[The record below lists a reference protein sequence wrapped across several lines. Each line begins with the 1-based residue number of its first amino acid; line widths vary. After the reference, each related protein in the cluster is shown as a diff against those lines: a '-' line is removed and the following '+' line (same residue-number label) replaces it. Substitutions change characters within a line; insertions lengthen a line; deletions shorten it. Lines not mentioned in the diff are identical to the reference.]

1 MNKIFLSVLLL
12 LPALFPVQGQSWR
25 ALQQQ
30 AQKRGELAS
39 ARQIILLDSTAVSV
53 APSGTGTF
61 TINKVIL
68 VQNRSGA
75 LANRVLK
82 YDYDPLTAFAEFH
95 RVNIYKA
102 NGEVRPVDVG
112 KTLDYTAP
120 ARMIYW
126 GARQIMLELG
136 RLDPGDIIEYE
147 IHKKGFTYALL
158 TINRTKNGSFLLC
171 GDNFMILFLS
181 GVTTR
186 PCARYIPLLS
196 PGRKRCNSNSTKAN
210 VLLLCVMKTIVKSIL
225 LPKII

>member
-12 LPALFPVQGQSWR
+12 LPALFPV
-25 ALQQQ
+25 
-30 AQKRGELAS
+30 S

-112 KTLDYTAP
+112 KTP
-120 ARMIYW
+120 A
-126 GARQIMLELG
+126 
-136 RLDPGDIIEYE
+136 
-147 IHKKGFTYALL
+147 
-158 TINRTKNGSFLLC
+158 
-171 GDNFMILFLS
+171 
-181 GVTTR
+181 
-186 PCARYIPLLS
+186 
-196 PGRKRCNSNSTKAN
+196 
-210 VLLLCVMKTIVKSIL
+210 
-225 LPKII
+225 

>member
-12 LPALFPVQGQSWR
+12 LPALFPVHGQSWR

-102 NGEVRPVDVG
+102 NGEAVSY
-112 KTLDYTAP
+112 TL
-120 ARMIYW
+120 
-126 GARQIMLELG
+126 
-136 RLDPGDIIEYE
+136 
-147 IHKKGFTYALL
+147 
-158 TINRTKNGSFLLC
+158 
-171 GDNFMILFLS
+171 
-181 GVTTR
+181 
-186 PCARYIPLLS
+186 
-196 PGRKRCNSNSTKAN
+196 
-210 VLLLCVMKTIVKSIL
+210 
-225 LPKII
+225 

>member
-12 LPALFPVQGQSWR
+12 LPALFPVHGQSWR

-75 LANRVLK
+75 LANRVRNTITSP
-82 YDYDPLTAFAEFH
+82 DCFC
-95 RVNIYKA
+95 RISS
-102 NGEVRPVDVG
+102 GEYLQSKRRSSSVDVG

-147 IHKKGFTYALL
+147 IHKKGFHLCPADRSTGRRTVRSSYA
-158 TINRTKNGSFLLC
+158 G
-171 GDNFMILFLS
+171 
-181 GVTTR
+181 
-186 PCARYIPLLS
+186 A
-196 PGRKRCNSNSTKAN
+196 
-210 VLLLCVMKTIVKSIL
+210 VL
-225 LPKII
+225 

>member
-75 LANRVLK
+75 LATEIRLRSP
-82 YDYDPLTAFAEFH
+82 DCFC
-95 RVNIYKA
+95 RISS
-102 NGEVRPVDVG
+102 GEYLQSKR
-112 KTLDYTAP
+112 
-120 ARMIYW
+120 RSSS
-126 GARQIMLELG
+126 G
-136 RLDPGDIIEYE
+136 RC
-147 IHKKGFTYALL
+147 
-158 TINRTKNGSFLLC
+158 R
-171 GDNFMILFLS
+171 
-181 GVTTR
+181 
-186 PCARYIPLLS
+186 
-196 PGRKRCNSNSTKAN
+196 
-210 VLLLCVMKTIVKSIL
+210 
-225 LPKII
+225 